1 MRKIVAILI
10 FLAAFSC
17 IGMTVAISEVER
29 SDYVPTEE
37 PWFWNM
43 DISWVDS
50 VMSKMT
56 LDEKIAQLIMIPV
69 YSNKSA
75 SYNSETVKL
84 VEQYQLGGVI
94 FMQGGPGRQIN
105 LVNRLQK
112 VSKVPLLVGMDA
124 EWSLSMRLDSVVMYP
139 RQMLVGAITNNEL
152 VYEMGAEYARQLKRV
167 GANVNFA
174 PVIDVNNN
182 PSNPVIND
190 RSFGENKYNVAEKG
204 WMYAK
209 GMQDNGVLAV
219 GKHFPGHGDTD
230 VDSH

>member
-10 FLAAFSC
+10 FIAAFSC
-17 IGMTVAISEVER
+17 IGMKVAMSEVEKTGF
-29 SDYVPTEE
+29 VPTEE

-50 VMSKMT
+50 TLQKMT

-69 YSNKSA
+69 YSNRSA
-75 SYNSETVKL
+75 SYNSEVVKL
-84 VEQYQLGGVI
+84 VEDYQLGGVI

-167 GANVNFA
+167 GANVA
-174 PVIDVNNN
+174 SAVLPRTIRRILSSTTV
-182 PSNPVIND
+182 
-190 RSFGENKYNVAEKG
+190 RL
-204 WMYAK
+204 AK
-209 GMQDNGVLAV
+209 TSSMWPKKAGCTPRECRTMACWQ
-219 GKHFPGHGDTD
+219 
-230 VDSH
+230 

>member
-1 MRKIVAILI
+1 
-10 FLAAFSC
+10 
-17 IGMTVAISEVER
+17 
-29 SDYVPTEE
+29 
-37 PWFWNM
+37 
-43 DISWVDS
+43 
-50 VMSKMT
+50 
-56 LDEKIAQLIMIPV
+56 
-69 YSNKSA
+69 
-75 SYNSETVKL
+75 
-84 VEQYQLGGVI
+84 
-94 FMQGGPGRQIN
+94 GPGRQIN

-190 RSFGENKYNVAEKG
+190 RSFVWRKQV
-204 WMYAK
+204 
-209 GMQDNGVLAV
+209 
-219 GKHFPGHGDTD
+219 
-230 VDSH
+230 